1 MVLKSKLWATEWGLQ
16 MTPPLR
22 CSRTSLSGGCCRP
35 AAKAQCGAHE
45 AEAGDKLHPGRRFR
59 NRAGHNDL
67 AHPAE
72 PEIVDGESGRLRSGQ
87 RQLHAGDL
95 RQAIVGHQPQELD
108 LEAHVRHRAQDVA
121 RTVERADAGAAGGI
135 EEARSEEHTS
145 ELQSLMRI

>member
-1 MVLKSKLWATEWGLQ
+1 MRISDWSSDV
-16 MTPPLR
+16 
-22 CSRTSLSGGCCRP
+22 CSSDL
-35 AAKAQCGAHE
+35 
-45 AEAGDKLHPGRRFR
+45 RFR

-108 LEAHVRHRAQDVA
+108 PEAHVRHRAQDVA
-121 RTVERADAGAAGGI
+121 RTVERADAG
-135 EEARSEEHTS
+135 RSEEHTS
-145 ELQSLMRI
+145 ELQSLMRISYAVFCLKKKKHTKYYQQLHHSIKIRSLHLTHHLQYYRHRSL